1 MSEAIE
7 HMVTMDLVFEPDEKH
22 AAVYDELYE
31 KFVGECRLR
40 GYF

>member
-7 HMVTMDLVFEPDEKH
+7 HMVKMDLVFEPDKKE
-22 AAVYDELYE
+22 AAVYDELYGG
-31 KFVGECRLR
+31 FVDECRLR